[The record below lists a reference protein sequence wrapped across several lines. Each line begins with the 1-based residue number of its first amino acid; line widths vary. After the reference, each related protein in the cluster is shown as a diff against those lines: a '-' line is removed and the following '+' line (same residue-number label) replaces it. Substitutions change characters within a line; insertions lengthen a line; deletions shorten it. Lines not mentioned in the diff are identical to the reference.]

1 VDERERDAFLA
12 EISELYGLVLRI
24 ASHIHT
30 GDLPLTAT
38 QRLALIEICGAGPM
52 RLRTLAR
59 CMETTSATA
68 TRAVDALEADGLV
81 ERRRDPVDGRGVL
94 VQPTRRGHR
103 WANRRRDAL
112 HDIVGQVPPAAMP
125 ARLIKDLVRLNHELR
140 VLTGHE
146 ELPPGALRNPAPRG
160 HRH

>member
-38 QRLALIEICGAGPM
+38 QRLALIEIAAAGPM

-59 CMETTSATA
+59 RMDTTPATA
-68 TRAVDALEADGLV
+68 TRAVDVLEEKGFV
-81 ERRRDPVDGRGVL
+81 ERSPDPEDKRGVQVKVTRKGRRWSRERGDAVRAVIERIPDDCVPSRL
-94 VQPTRRGHR
+94 VG
-103 WANRRRDAL
+103 
-112 HDIVGQVPPAAMP
+112 
-125 ARLIKDLVRLNHELR
+125 DLDRLNR
-140 VLTGHE
+140 
-146 ELPPGALRNPAPRG
+146 ALRQVTGVEETLAGQFIPPD
-160 HRH
+160 

>member
-1 VDERERDAFLA
+1 VTAGDPEALLE

-24 ASHIHT
+24 ARRVPS
-30 GDLPLTAT
+30 DDEPMTAT